1 MRQVTCL
8 VPWPRGWPRRTSHK
22 KVIPFLFG
30 ERNCRQEAA
39 ERDNKASLGNP
50 CKLTWRLLYFM
61 SSTFSI
67 GVKPI
72 MWCFKYTYPPM
83 IRWRTDRAALPTRT
97 RPPRMRARPPTF
109 SSATANSSGRPL
121 PGVKRREPPGKPS
134 SPMDFPWK
142 WKVTIVEPEFFPK
155 GLKEICLKSYWV
167 DVQWNHAKLKTSLCT
182 RITLL
187 RPTTFTSNTSIDR
200 CSQTPQDVLVCSAF
214 HFGQFVTQIYSFC
227 QQNIGIEKRF
237 GRRSKFSAL
246 YLQAIM
252 VIEFFTLWLQQPIRL
267 LQLEAPR
274 HGLTGG
280 GNSFFSGGCCPV
292 DCRGL
297 EFFNRRKKTYMDWR
311 NKEP

>member
-1 MRQVTCL
+1 
-8 VPWPRGWPRRTSHK
+8 
-22 KVIPFLFG
+22 
-30 ERNCRQEAA
+30 
-39 ERDNKASLGNP
+39 
-50 CKLTWRLLYFM
+50 M
-61 SSTFSI
+61 S
-67 GVKPI
+67 
-72 MWCFKYTYPPM
+72 
-83 IRWRTDRAALPTRT
+83 RWRTDRAALPTRT

-109 SSATANSSGRPL
+109 SNATANSSGRPL

-134 SPMDFPWK
+134 SPSPQAHGFSL
-142 WKVTIVEPEFFPK
+142 KVKGYNCWARVFPK
-155 GLKEICLKSYWV
+155 RPKRNLLEILLSARTMEPC
-167 DVQWNHAKLKTSLCT
+167 QIKTSLWCT

-200 CSQTPQDVLVCSAF
+200 CSQTPKDVLVCSAL

-237 GRRSKFSAL
+237 GRRSKFSAW

-297 EFFNRRKKTYMDWR
+297 EFFNRWKKTYMDWR